1 MFVVEAIFKQS
12 TEFIFDLLD
21 HNAAINNLQLLHQHN
36 LVNFQKLP
44 HHEQKGSLWCFKVLL
59 RLKFNGKNQQELDE

>member
-1 MFVVEAIFKQS
+1 MFVVKVIFKQS

-21 HNAAINNLQLLHQHN
+21 HNAPINNLQLLHQHN

-44 HHEQKGSLWCFKVLL
+44 HHEEKMQSMVLQSPFKI
-59 RLKFNGKNQQELDE
+59 KI